1 MAEPVIITAAV
12 VGAELTRE
20 NTPYLPLT
28 PDEIAGQAHAAYQAG
43 AAMIHLHA
51 RAKDGSP
58 TQDKETYRQII
69 EAVRARTPEVII
81 QVSTGGAVGMTA
93 EERLQPL
100 ALQPEMA
107 SLTTGT
113 VNFGEDVFSNSLPVV
128 RQFARAMQERNIRPE
143 LEIFDTG
150 MIPSAMRLL
159 KEGLLSQPLHFNL
172 VLGVPGGAAGTI
184 KNLLHMVESLPSNC
198 TWTVSGIGA
207 AQLPLTTA
215 AILLGGHVRVGLEDN
230 IYYQR
235 GVLSEGNAPL
245 VERAARLAK
254 ELGRPLAS
262 PGEARRILHLENG
275 GQNETG

>member
-1 MAEPVIITAAV
+1 MAEPVVITVAV

-28 PDEIAGQAHAAYQAG
+28 ADEIAAEAYAAYEAG
-43 AAMIHLHA
+43 AAMIHIHG
-51 RAKDGSP
+51 RAKDGSA
-58 TQDKETYRQII
+58 TQDVNAYRDII
-69 EAVRARTPEVII
+69 DAVRARTPEIII
-81 QVSTGGAVGMTA
+81 QVSTGGAVGMKA

-113 VNFGEDVFSNSLPVV
+113 VNFGEEVFYNDMPMV
-128 RQFARAMQERNIRPE
+128 REFAKAMQARGIRPE
-143 LEIFDTG
+143 LEIFDSG

-159 KEGLLSQPLHFNL
+159 REGLLSEPLHFNL

-184 KNLLHMVESLPSNC
+184 RNLMHMVESLPAGS
-198 TWTVSGIGA
+198 TWTASGIGA

-215 AILLGGHVRVGLEDN
+215 AILLGGNLRVGLEDN
-230 IYYQR
+230 IYYSR

-245 VERAARLAK
+245 VARAARLAK
-254 ELGRPLAS
+254 ELGRPAAT
-262 PGEARRILHLENG
+262 PDEARRILHLKPRA
-275 GQNETG
+275 